1 VKKNEQTCGGVLAY
15 ETMAG
20 AFRVHKAGVYRFRCQ
35 KCGLEGENDGE
46 ARACTATLQPRVVRD
61 GLGMELDDDATYY
74 LQDTRQKVGNC
85 MLFWCHKDLGYTCQL
100 DDAGKYT
107 GPEARDRCR
116 DGTHKAW
123 PVGFIE
129 RNAVRH
135 VRADSI
141 DVRLA
146 KIEKGRSTDG

>member
-1 VKKNEQTCGGVLAY
+1 MKK
-15 ETMAG
+15 
-20 AFRVHKAGVYRFRCQ
+20 RS
-35 KCGLEGENDGE
+35 
-46 ARACTATLQPRVVRD
+46 PPRD
-61 GLGMELDDDATYY
+61 GLGSALDDDALYY

-85 MLFWCHKDLGYTCQL
+85 MLFWKPSDHGYTCQL
-100 DDAGKYT
+100 DEAGKYT
-107 GPEARDRCR
+107 GADARPRVN

-141 DVRLA
+141 DVRLRA
-146 KIEKGRSTDG
+146 LEAARKDGDAP